1 MIDPSDR
8 NDSPCEVVRVLVNH
22 HALDALVDLQETV
35 ANSGLEQLCGEW
47 QRLWPFSWVPMARLH

>member
-8 NDSPCEVVRVLVNH
+8 NDSPCEVVRVLIEH

-35 ANSGLEQLCGEW
+35 ANSGLEELRSRPE
-47 QRLWPFSWVPMARLH
+47 RLWPFSWVPTVRLH

>member
-8 NDSPCEVVRVLVNH
+8 NDSPCEVVRVLIEH

-35 ANSGLEQLCGEW
+35 ANSGLEQLRGRPE
-47 QRLWPFSWVPMARLH
+47 RL